1 MMRLLSIDVGIKNL
15 AACLFT
21 LGEKSYEIEAWE
33 VFDLT
38 QTEYI
43 GGAAAMSASASSA
56 SSSSTTPFPSSVASS
71 TPRCCF
77 EKKPCKRPVAYQ
89 KYSHHYCVMHAKK
102 SDFLMPTAEWK
113 PTKLRSLN
121 KSALAEIIQQ
131 HNIELP
137 NSTHNKQM
145 YVDAVIEYAKQK
157 TLEPVVKV
165 KANKLDL
172 LTIGQGLIRAFRHFL
187 GDSKVDAVIIEN
199 QISPIASRMKTI
211 QGMIA
216 QYFIMKG
223 VTAIEFVSAANKLKG
238 FTVVSSATGANT
250 VISGASGATPHSMEF
265 GDYDERA
272 AASDSD
278 EEGLPTTSAH
288 SGAGAGAGA
297 GVGAGGHSHHHPA
310 FHSHANKKAYNAR
323 KNASV
328 EIVREMLEKNTT
340 ISKWNM
346 FFIEHKKKDD
356 LADCFLQGIWYIREK
371 TVEP

>member
-1 MMRLLSIDVGIKNL
+1 MRLLSIDVGIKNL

-43 GGAAAMSASASSA
+43 GGAAAMSASSSSSSAPSFPSTAASSA
-56 SSSSTTPFPSSVASS
+56 PH
-71 TPRCCF
+71 CCF

-89 KYSHHYCVMHAKK
+89 KYGHHYCVMHAKK

-113 PTKLRSLN
+113 PSRLRSLN
-121 KSALAEIIQQ
+121 KSALAEIIEQ
-131 HNIELP
+131 HKIELP

-145 YVDAVIEYAKQK
+145 YVDAVIEYVKQK
-157 TLEPVVKV
+157 TLEPIVKV

-172 LTIGQGLIRAFRHFL
+172 VTIGQGLIRAFRHFL
-187 GDSKVDAVIIEN
+187 GDTKVDAVIIEN
-199 QISPIASRMKTI
+199 QISPIAVRMKTI

-223 VTAIEFVSAANKLKG
+223 VTAIEFVSATNKLKG
-238 FTVVSSATGANT
+238 FKISSATLD
-250 VISGASGATPHSMEF
+250 ASTATEPKSIIF

-272 AASDSD
+272 ATDSD
-278 EEGLPTTSAH
+278 EDIEPATKGKTNSTH
-288 SGAGAGAGA
+288 SGAGGGTETMS
-297 GVGAGGHSHHHPA
+297 GGHTHTHQ
-310 FHSHANKKAYNAR
+310 HSHANKKAYNAR

-340 ISKWNM
+340 ISKWNL
-346 FFIEHKKKDD
+346 FFMEHKKKDD

-371 TVEP
+371 TVDT

>member
-56 SSSSTTPFPSSVASS
+56 SSAASSSTAPFPSAVASS
-71 TPRCCF
+71 APRCCF

-89 KYSHHYCVMHAKK
+89 KYGHHYCVMHAKK

-113 PTKLRSLN
+113 ATKLRSLN

-131 HNIELP
+131 HKIELP
-137 NSTHNKQM
+137 NSNHNKQM
-145 YVDAVIEYAKQK
+145 YVDAVIEYARQK
-157 TLEPVVKV
+157 TLEPVIKV

-172 LTIGQGLIRAFRHFL
+172 VTIGQGLIRAFRHFL

-238 FTVVSSATGANT
+238 FKLTSSATGVNT
-250 VISGASGATPHSMEF
+250 VISGASGTPPHSMEL

-288 SGAGAGAGA
+288 SGAGAG
-297 GVGAGGHSHHHPA
+297 GHSHHHPSA
-310 FHSHANKKAYNAR
+310 HSHTNKKAYNAR